1 METQIKLENVS
12 AIQKKFIVTIP
23 AEKVTK
29 TVEKKYIEAQRTASI
44 KGFRPGKVPLNM
56 VKQYYGEDVRNR
68 ALNTLINETYSEAI
82 KKHPMRI
89 VGDPQIEGL
98 EHDHG
103 DGKTHTHLHLNE
115 GEAMTYVAL
124 VEVVPEIDPKD
135 YKGLTVEKISPDVTK
150 EDVEA
155 VKKNLLERKAEVT
168 PVERA
173 ARMGDFVDFKF
184 DGKLKTGKEF
194 VSDANLSGDRQAEIG
209 SGQLIPDFEL
219 NLVGM
224 KSGDTKTFKMKYPK
238 DFKDEKLA
246 GKEAEYEVSM
256 REVKEKNIPSWSEEL
271 AKEFGYKDIADFETK
286 TKEGLTK
293 QKADDADTHLR
304 NSMIEKLIEKNNFDV
319 PQGLVYSQIRALADD
334 YTQELKRYGF
344 NDQMAQQAVVSQLA
358 DFKKRAET
366 QVRAGILLDSI
377 AKKEKIEPKESD
389 IEVEVAKM
397 AGSYGVEPKMLKDRF
412 EQNPR
417 DKQNFEYRVR
427 EELTIQFI
435 LNSAK
440 IKEKK

>member
-23 AEKVTK
+23 AEKVSK
-29 TVEKKYIEAQRTASI
+29 TVETKYIEAQRTANI

-68 ALNTLINETYSEAI
+68 ALNALINETYSEAV

-89 VGDPQIEGL
+89 VGDPQIEGV

-103 DGKTHTHLHLNE
+103 DGQKHTHLHLNE
-115 GEAMTYVAL
+115 GEPVTYVAI
-124 VEVVPEIDPKD
+124 VEIVPEVDPKD
-135 YKGLTVEKISPDVTK
+135 YKGLTIEKISAEVTK
-150 EDVEA
+150 EDLDGVR
-155 VKKNLLERKAEVT
+155 KNLLERKAEVT
-168 PVERA
+168 PVERGA
-173 ARMGDFVDFKF
+173 KMGDFVDFKF
-184 DGKLKTGKEF
+184 DGKLKTDKEF
-194 VSDANLSGDRQAEIG
+194 VPDANLSGNRQAEIG

-219 NLVGM
+219 NMIGM
-224 KSGDTKTFKMKYPK
+224 KSGDTKSFKMKYPA

-256 REVKEKNIPSWSEEL
+256 REVKEKRVPAWTDEF
-271 AKEFGYKDIADFETK
+271 AKEFGYESNADFETR
-286 TKEGLTK
+286 TKEGLSK
-293 QKADDADTHLR
+293 QKLEDADTHLR
-304 NSMIEKLIEKNNFDV
+304 NSMIEKLIEKNNFEV
-319 PQGLVYSQIRALADD
+319 PQALVYSQIRALADD

-344 NDQMAQQAVVSQLA
+344 NDQMAQQAVMSQLS

-366 QVRAGILLDSI
+366 QVRAGILLDAI
-377 AKKEKIEPKESD
+377 AKKEKVEPKASD
-389 IEVEVAKM
+389 IEAEVAKM
-397 AGSYGVEPKMLKDRF
+397 AAAYGVEPKMLTDRF

-427 EELTIQFI
+427 EELTIQMI
-435 LNSAK
+435 LGASK